1 MTHSL
6 YLSIIG
12 AVVFLA
18 AYIILRLLRNNERL
32 ILELEE
38 AKADARTLDADLDQ
52 ARRNNRLANAYIEK
66 LNAQLDVLGKRL
78 SKYNKEAK
86 VWKIRLDALEAEHR
100 KTVQQLYGRIGAMQR
115 NINRHEQTQKERLNL
130 IRFLSIERCVK
141 KRVDKNGVICDYEKR
156 STPRWMDLTTRTK
169 SELKVL
175 IKDNGLDGIVDIDLL
190 KLD

>member
-12 AVVFLA
+12 AVVFFA

-38 AKADARTLDADLDQ
+38 AKAEAR
-52 ARRNNRLANAYIEK
+52 RRNNKANENIGQLNFQLEILKKK
-66 LNAQLDVLGKRL
+66 LTV
-78 SKYNKEAK
+78 YNKEAK
-86 VWKIRLDALEAEHR
+86 GYEISLNALEAEHR